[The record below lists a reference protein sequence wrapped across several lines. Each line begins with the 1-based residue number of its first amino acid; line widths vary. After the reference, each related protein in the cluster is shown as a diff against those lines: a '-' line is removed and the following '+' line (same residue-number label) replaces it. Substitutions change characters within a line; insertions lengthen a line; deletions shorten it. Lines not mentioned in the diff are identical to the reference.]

1 MNRKDAAPADLAAHR
16 DIASHQANKL
26 TADRQTKAGEIPRQR
41 PKLQQGIA
49 LPRSA
54 VVRSANGQDLIYE
67 HVSAERFQPRP
78 VRIEPLDGERVL
90 VAAGIATGKRI
101 VVQGAEL
108 LDQVR

>member
-1 MNRKDAAPADLAAHR
+1 MHFSIEGDVNGLRVGQFVTVFASVGAEQRGLAVPR
-16 DIASHQANKL
+16 AS
-26 TADRQTKAGEIPRQR
+26 
-41 PKLQQGIA
+41 
-49 LPRSA
+49 
-54 VVRSANGQDLIYE
+54 VVRSANGQDFVFE

-90 VAAGIATGKRI
+90 IAAGIGLEKRI